1 LASIRLCSSRKSS
14 TYRGVVNIK
23 FHNIGRKVIF
33 AILLSTLLQP
43 AIAATSECPD
53 DDPDTDVV
61 WVSSGSTSLAWSM
74 AYGFEADDAVYI
86 IRACD
91 FNQDLS
97 ASLISIE
104 KGGVVKEKVLYL
116 DTRPGDDW
124 FNWDAEIR
132 VELTDI
138 TTDAH
143 ETPSAHLD
151 LYRGE
156 KPRLD
161 IEIGAT
167 SETFYGINVS
177 SDQYAPGKEKA
188 ITVSVKNTGGA
199 WIEDVVVR
207 IDIGELKLSDRGFEF
222 RDQMI
227 YESLGC
233 MEKGDTGSIN
243 FTAAAPAWNGVT
255 SPYQINYTISASAEG
270 IDIQERR
277 YCTNESLT
285 LSCTDPQLLVTQ
297 SVCYDEISMS
307 RCNLISSNLSLK
319 EIAISM
325 PEALICNVSE
335 WSVVEV
341 SICNIGFYPL
351 CNLSITD
358 SLVPDGFRVAEVHE
372 EGSLEYV
379 SKDHPYRIRYKI
391 VPTKPGKHV
400 VNATVVRANFYGI
413 ERSWSSDGATI
424 TVHGPHINLA
434 KTIRESGN
442 GTYRVAL
449 TMRNDGD
456 RAALIDLTDTIPL
469 YARYTEGG
477 MDEGIDTP
485 TGWDFDLRRINDSYL
500 LIADDILLEPEQ
512 SIGFSYHVQSDRELN
527 LSRAEAWFI
536 ARNDYGGVAFSS
548 ISGLPVAAQDD
559 NVTSENLTSENVTS
573 GNRSNQPGSLPVKV
587 PAPAFKNE
595 TGVMPTNASGPKDE
609 PEGRNLFDL
618 LIYTVIGI
626 AILAAAFLLHGR
638 IARKQKGQMGEVDVG
653 SSWAVSSIRKA
664 GSEYEITVNK
674 DSKKRTIKLN
684 GKFYKKLIKDKKLT
698 FGKQTILILSKKR

>member
-1 LASIRLCSSRKSS
+1 MASIRLCSSQKSN
-14 TYRGVVNIK
+14 TIAEGVDIK
-23 FHNIGRKVIF
+23 FHNLGRRVIF
-33 AILLSTLLQP
+33 AILLSMLLQP
-43 AIAATSECPD
+43 AIAATNECPD

-74 AYGFEADDAVYI
+74 AYGFETDDAVYI

-91 FNQDLS
+91 FDQDLS

-104 KGGVVKEKVLYL
+104 KDGVMREKVLYL
-116 DTRPGDDW
+116 GTRPGDSW
-124 FNWDAEIR
+124 FNWDADIR

-161 IEIGAT
+161 IEIVAA
-167 SETFYGINVS
+167 SETFYGVNVS

-207 IDIGELKLSDRGFEF
+207 IGIGELKLVDQDFEF
-222 RDQMI
+222 RDQML

-243 FTAAAPAWNGVT
+243 FTVVAPAWDGVT
-255 SPYQINYTISASAEG
+255 SPYQINYTISVSAEG
-270 IDIQERR
+270 IDIWKMR
-277 YCTNESLT
+277 YCTNKSLT

-319 EIAISM
+319 EIATSM
-325 PEALICNVSE
+325 PEALIYNVSE
-335 WSVVEV
+335 WSIVEV

-351 CNLSITD
+351 CNISITD
-358 SLVPDGFRVAEVHE
+358 SLIPDGFRVAEVYE
-372 EGSLEYV
+372 EGSLKYV
-379 SKDHPYRIRYKI
+379 SRGHPYRIRYKI

-400 VNATVVRANFYGI
+400 VNATVVRADFYGMK
-413 ERSWSSDGATI
+413 RLWSSDGATI
-424 TVHGPHINLA
+424 TVHGPHINLT
-434 KTIRESGN
+434 KTITESSN
-442 GTYRVAL
+442 RTYRVAL
-449 TMRNDGD
+449 NMRNDGD
-456 RAALIDLTDTIPL
+456 RAALIDLADTIPP

-477 MDEGIDTP
+477 MDEGINTP
-485 TGWDFDLRRINDSYL
+485 TGWDFDLRRIDDSYL
-500 LIADDILLEPEQ
+500 LVVNDILMEPEQ

-536 ARNDYGGVAFSS
+536 ARNGYGGVVFSS
-548 ISGLPVAAQDD
+548 ISGPPVAVPDD
-559 NVTSENLTSENVTS
+559 NVTSD
-573 GNRSNQPGSLPVKV
+573 NRSNQSESLPPKA
-587 PAPAFKNE
+587 PTPAFENE
-595 TGVMPTNASGPKDE
+595 TGVLPTNASGPRDE
-609 PEGRNLFDL
+609 PGGRNLFDL
-618 LIYTVIGI
+618 LVYAVIGI
-626 AILAAAFLLHGR
+626 TILAAAFLLYGR
-638 IARKQKGQMGEVDVG
+638 IARIQKGQVEVVDVG
-653 SSWAVSSIRKA
+653 SSWTVSSIRKA

-684 GKFYKKLIKDKKLT
+684 EKFYKKLIKDKKLT

>member
-1 LASIRLCSSRKSS
+1 M
-14 TYRGVVNIK
+14 NIK

-33 AILLSTLLQP
+33 AILLSMLLQP

-53 DDPDTDVV
+53 DDPNTDVV
-61 WVSSGSTSLAWSM
+61 WVSSGSTILAWSM
-74 AYGFEADDAVYI
+74 TYGFEADDAVYI

-91 FNQDLS
+91 FDQGLG

-104 KGGVVKEKVLYL
+104 KEGVVRRKVLYL

-132 VELTDI
+132 VKLTDI

-151 LYRGE
+151 MYRGE

-177 SDQYAPGKEKA
+177 SDQYAPGKEKTV
-188 ITVSVKNTGGA
+188 TVSVKNTGGA
-199 WIEDVVVR
+199 WIEDVVVWV
-207 IDIGELKLSDRGFEF
+207 DIGELKLSDGVFEF
-222 RDQMI
+222 RDQII

-233 MEKGDTGSIN
+233 MENGDTRSIN
-243 FTAAAPAWNGVT
+243 FTVAAPAWNGVT

-277 YCTNESLT
+277 YCTNESVN
-285 LSCTDPQLLVTQ
+285 LSCTDPQLQVIQ

-307 RCNLISSNLSLK
+307 RCNLISSNMSLK
-319 EIAISM
+319 KIATSM
-325 PEALICNVSE
+325 PEALIYNVSE

-351 CNLSITD
+351 YNLNITD
-358 SLVPDGFRVAEVHE
+358 SPIPDGFGVAEVHE

-379 SKDHPYRIRYKI
+379 SKDHSYRIRYKI

-400 VNATVVRANFYGI
+400 VNATVVRADFYGTK
-413 ERSWSSDGATI
+413 RSWSSDGATI

-434 KTIRESGN
+434 KTITESGN

-449 TMRNDGD
+449 NMRNDGD
-456 RAALIDLTDTIPL
+456 RAALIDLIDTIPL

-485 TGWDFDLRRINDSYL
+485 TRWDFDLRRINDSYL
-500 LIADDILLEPEQ
+500 LVVNDVLLEPEQ

-536 ARNDYGGVAFSS
+536 ARNGYGGVVFSS
-548 ISGLPVAAQDD
+548 ISGLPVAVPDD

-573 GNRSNQPGSLPVKV
+573 GTRSNQSESLPVKV

-595 TGVMPTNASGPKDE
+595 TSVLPTNASGPKDE
-609 PEGRNLFDL
+609 PKGRNLFDL

-638 IARKQKGQMGEVDVG
+638 IARKQKGQVEEVEEVDVG

-698 FGKQTILILSKKR
+698 FGEQTILILSKKR

>member
-1 LASIRLCSSRKSS
+1 
-14 TYRGVVNIK
+14 VVNIK

-61 WVSSGSTSLAWSM
+61 WVSSGSTILAWSM

-91 FNQDLS
+91 FDQDLS

-104 KGGVVKEKVLYL
+104 KDGVVRRKVLYL

-132 VELTDI
+132 VELTNI
-138 TTDAH
+138 TADAH

-151 LYRGE
+151 IYRGE

-199 WIEDVVVR
+199 WIEDVVVWV
-207 IDIGELKLSDRGFEF
+207 DIGELKLVEQGFEF
-222 RDQMI
+222 RDQII

-233 MEKGDTGSIN
+233 MEKGDIRSIN

-255 SPYQINYTISASAEG
+255 SPYQINYTISVSAEG

-285 LSCTDPQLLVTQ
+285 LSCTDPQLQVIQ

-307 RCNLISSNLSLK
+307 RCNLISSNMSLK
-319 EIAISM
+319 KIATSM
-325 PEALICNVSE
+325 PEALIYNVSE
-335 WSVVEV
+335 WSIVEV
-341 SICNIGFYPL
+341 SICNIGLYPL
-351 CNLSITD
+351 CNLNITD
-358 SLVPDGFRVAEVHE
+358 SPIPDGFRVAEVHE

-379 SKDHPYRIRYKI
+379 FKDHPYRIRYKI

-400 VNATVVRANFYGI
+400 VNATVVRADFYGM

-424 TVHGPHINLA
+424 TVHGPHINLT
-434 KTIRESGN
+434 KTITESGN
-442 GTYRVAL
+442 RTYRVAL
-449 TMRNDGD
+449 NMRNDGD

-477 MDEGIDTP
+477 MDEGINIP

-500 LIADDILLEPEQ
+500 LIVNDILMEPEQ
-512 SIGFSYHVQSDRELN
+512 SIGFSYHIQSDRELN

-536 ARNDYGGVAFSS
+536 ARNDYGGVVFSS
-548 ISGLPVAAQDD
+548 TSGLPVAVPDD

-573 GNRSNQPGSLPVKV
+573 GNRSNHSESLPAKA
-587 PAPAFKNE
+587 PTPAFGNE
-595 TGVMPTNASGPKDE
+595 TGVLPTNASGPKDE

-618 LIYTVIGI
+618 LVYAVIGI
-626 AILAAAFLLHGR
+626 VILAAAFLLRGR
-638 IARKQKGQMGEVDVG
+638 IARKQKGEGEELDDG
-653 SSWAVSSIRKA
+653 LSWAVSSIRKA